1 MSQELDSLA
10 YHFIRQHLPF
20 LDRNWLNDVLD
31 RRLAELLTRV
41 VKEHTASGDNT
52 AVLRAAVVNAA
63 EWAEAI
69 LQRLPSEAKS
79 CRCKELDN
87 GEHAPQPTCHYCML
101 KALGPDMRQTLTY
114 VAGGT

>member
-1 MSQELDSLA
+1 MTELEFRAHRFL
-10 YHFIRQHLPF
+10 RQHLSF
-20 LDRNWLNDVLD
+20 LDRNWLSDVLD
-31 RRLAELLTRV
+31 RRLGELLTQV
-41 VKEHTASGDNT
+41 VKEHTATGDNT

-79 CRCKELDN
+79 CRCKELGS

-101 KALGPDMRQTLTY
+101 KALGPDMRQTLTH